1 MSTIYAI
8 LLPAPADLEA
18 WRLAARRMLAAGIP
32 PEQIDWRVA
41 GDDAALFG
49 ATPPEHAP
57 STARVPR
64 AFVDLAAVV
73 IRHRDAVRFALLYRL
88 LWRIT
93 HGEPELLRIPTDP
106 DVLRAEGMAKSV
118 RRDAH
123 KMHAFLRFREVAQ
136 PDGPRFVA
144 WFEPEHHIEEAEAG
158 FFVRRFAALRFSIV
172 TPRRS
177 IHWDGQDLAFGP
189 GGHRRDVPAEDATE
203 DLWRAYFAAIFNP
216 ARLKPAAM
224 RAEMPKKYW
233 RNMPEAADIPRL
245 IAEAP
250 ARVREMVARG
260 ATPPTPVP
268 QRPRLLAAESG
279 QRAAEARPVPRDARE
294 AALAALRTRVLADAS
309 LPLAAATTQ
318 AVFGE
323 GPVDAPLMLVGEQ
336 PGDEEDLAGRPFVGP
351 AGRLLD
357 TALAEARIDRA
368 RLYVTNAVKHFKYAP
383 QGRRRLHQRPDT
395 GDIAH
400 YRPFLLE
407 EIALVRPRLVL
418 AMGVTAGQALTGDA
432 RVTLSDLRGATHNL
446 RCGTPM
452 RATVHPAYLL
462 RLPEGE
468 GQRRER
474 AMFVED
480 LCDAAAY
487 AGISTSGR

>member
-8 LLPAPADLEA
+8 LLPAPADLDA
-18 WRLAARRMLAAGIP
+18 WRLAARRMLAAGLP
-32 PEQIDWRVA
+32 PAQIEWRVA
-41 GDDAALFG
+41 GEEPSLFG
-49 ATPPEHAP
+49 ETPPEHPP

-64 AFVDLAAVV
+64 AFIDLAAVV
-73 IRHRDAVRFALLYRL
+73 IRHRDATRFALLYRL

-106 DVLRAEGMAKSV
+106 DVLRAEAMAKSV

-144 WFEPEHHIEEAEAG
+144 WFEPDHHIEEAEAG

-177 IHWDGQDLAFGP
+177 IHWDGEELAFGP
-189 GGHRRDVPAEDATE
+189 GGHRGDVPAEDATE

-260 ATPPTPVP
+260 ATPPTPAP

-279 QRAAEARPVPRDARE
+279 QRAAEARPAPRDARE
-294 AALAALRTRVLADAS
+294 AALAALRARLLADAT
-309 LPLAAATTQ
+309 LPLAEAATQ

-357 TALAEARIDRA
+357 AALAEARIDRA

-395 GDIAH
+395 GDIAR

-407 EIALVRPRLVL
+407 EIALVRPRIVL

-432 RVTLSDLRGATHNL
+432 RVTLSGLRGATHAL

-462 RLPEGE
+462 RLPQGE

-480 LCDAAAY
+480 LSDAAAY
-487 AGISTSGR
+487 AGISASGR